1 MNAGSQLSQ
10 ANEDALKLVGW
21 THVLFMALL
30 AIAMGAVWAP
40 LGSGAANLH
49 ADVAHHQ
56 ADAHSDHL
64 MDTHDHR
71 GLAEPQP
78 DCRSSGPI
86 CCLMAICHPGLMV
99 DPIDVAFL
107 GVCSEKAQAGAC
119 AVSAS
124 DPGVAVPPPRRLLV

>member
-1 MNAGSQLSQ
+1 M
-10 ANEDALKLVGW
+10 
-21 THVLFMALL
+21 LFVALL

-40 LGSGAANLH
+40 LGSSAGNLPAH
-49 ADVAHHQ
+49 VDHHQ
-56 ADAHSDHL
+56 AGAHSDHL
-64 MDTHDHR
+64 MDTHDYR
-71 GLAEPQP
+71 GLSEPQP

-86 CCLMAICHPGLMV
+86 CCLMTICHPVLMV
-99 DPIDVAFL
+99 DPITVAFL